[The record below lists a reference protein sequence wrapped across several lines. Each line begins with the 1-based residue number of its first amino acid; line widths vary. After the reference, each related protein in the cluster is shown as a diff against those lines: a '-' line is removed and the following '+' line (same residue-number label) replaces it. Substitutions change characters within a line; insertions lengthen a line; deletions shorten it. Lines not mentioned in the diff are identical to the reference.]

1 MRLLIVLIVAA
12 LIVLAIYLLLDWLRE
27 RGETKAPWRVDTFNR
42 PDGTTVVGLRRSG
55 SAERVVKELPPGMD
69 PVDFE
74 SELRIA
80 LEDAES
86 HAKTL
91 NRQQP

>member
-1 MRLLIVLIVAA
+1 MRLLIVLVIAA
-12 LIVLAIYLLLDWLRE
+12 LIVLALYLLLDWLRQ
-27 RGETKAPWRVDTFNR
+27 RGEQRTPWRVDTFNR

-69 PVDFE
+69 PVEFE
-74 SELRIA
+74 SELRLA

-86 HAKTL
+86 HAATL
-91 NRQQP
+91 NRRG